1 MRFFFNRKAMS
12 TLEWQVIE
20 PEAVWAKLR
29 TSKRPRCGEQCACMT
44 SEGLGVF
51 RWVLTA
57 GSGYVNCFRCTRM

>member
-1 MRFFFNRKAMS
+1 MFVR
-12 TLEWQVIE
+12 EWQVIE

-51 RWVLTA
+51 R
-57 GSGYVNCFRCTRM
+57 